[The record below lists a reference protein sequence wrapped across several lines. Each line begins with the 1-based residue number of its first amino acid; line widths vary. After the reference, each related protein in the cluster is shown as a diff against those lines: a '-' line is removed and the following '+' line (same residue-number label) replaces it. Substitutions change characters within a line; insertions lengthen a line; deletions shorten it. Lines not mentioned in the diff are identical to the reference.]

1 MELLMLSFLKFNQNI
16 FSGTLLQEVLI
27 RSPSNHLTCI
37 VMDTNEMIH
46 VEINAV
52 EELNEVL

>member
-1 MELLMLSFLKFNQNI
+1 MTF

-52 EELNEVL
+52 EELNEVFHLNS